1 MGDVHEMVAS
11 AGVGVPTLQAEVPV
25 TEVTLLEDRALVVR
39 KGIIELPPGRSRLR
53 IAQVAPVL
61 VDKTLAAELSLPD
74 GATGDLPEDLRVRSI
89 SIRRSRITR
98 EADRPANLAE
108 LRATRRAKQQ
118 ELERAKQKL
127 ERITAERAA
136 IDKLI
141 GLTITE
147 LNEDVGWGRQERARW
162 AEQLEQLDARL
173 RELGHESRT
182 ITHQNRMLA
191 RELNDLATLEA
202 ANTTLGSDVT
212 AELTLEFLN
221 PDKLPRRL
229 ALRIDYLVPGAL
241 WRPWHTARL
250 IEPASGS
257 PRVEFT
263 CEGAVWQATGED
275 WTEVQLIFSTERPS
289 LGVTPPSLATDTLR
303 VRKKSAT
310 VEVESRDEKVHTA
323 GLGSDEAS
331 KREADELPGIDDGGE
346 AIMLRGRVKATV
358 PGDGRPYRVPIFSF
372 ESPTETALICAPELV
387 GSVML
392 RSRLGNLAD
401 HALLA
406 GPVDLVR
413 NSGLVGRTSLL
424 FIAPGERFE
433 LGWGPDASLRVHR
446 AVEELEHE
454 KRMMSSWTRKPRKVT
469 VKLSNLS
476 PVKKTI
482 EVKERIAVSEIE
494 KVEVEVTE
502 ASQGKKPDADGF
514 VTWSV
519 EIAGFG
525 REELALTWVLVVH
538 DDVVG
543 L

>member
-1 MGDVHEMVAS
+1 MGEVHELTGRGMAI
-11 AGVGVPTLQAEVPV
+11 LQAEVPV

-39 KGIIELPPGRSRLR
+39 RGFVELPPGRSQLR
-53 IAQVAPVL
+53 IDKVAPVL

-74 GATGDLPEDLRVRSI
+74 GATGDLHEDLRVRSV
-89 SIRRSRITR
+89 SIRRWRVTR
-98 EADRPANLAE
+98 DADRPTNLAE

-118 ELERAKQKL
+118 ELDRAKHAL
-127 ERITAERAA
+127 ERIAAESSA
-136 IDKLI
+136 IDKLL

-147 LNEDVGWGRQERARW
+147 FNEDVGWGRQERARW
-162 AEQLEQLDARL
+162 AEQLAQLDAKL
-173 RELGHESRT
+173 RELGHETRT
-182 ITHQNRMLA
+182 ITHQNRLLA
-191 RELNDLATLEA
+191 RELSDLATLEA
-202 ANTTLGSDVT
+202 ANTTLGSEVT
-212 AELTLEFLN
+212 AQLVLEFLN
-221 PDKLPRRL
+221 PEKLPRRL
-229 ALRIDYLVPGAL
+229 ALRVDYLVPGAL

-250 IEPASGS
+250 LEPAGASA
-257 PRVEFT
+257 RVEFT

-275 WTEVQLIFSTERPS
+275 WTDVQLIFSTERPS
-289 LGVTPPSLATDTLR
+289 LGVTPPSLQTDTLR
-303 VRKKSAT
+303 VRKKSTT

-323 GLGSDEAS
+323 GLGSDEAQ
-331 KREADELPGIDDGGE
+331 KREANELPGIDDGGE
-346 AIMLRGRVKATV
+346 AVELRGRVKATI

-372 ESPTETALICAPELV
+372 ESPAETALICAPELV
-387 GSVML
+387 SSVML
-392 RSRLGNLAD
+392 RSRLSNLAD

-424 FIAPGERFE
+424 FIAPGEKFE
-433 LGWGPDASLRVHR
+433 LGWGPDATLRVHR
-446 AVEELEHE
+446 AVEELEH
-454 KRMMSSWTRKPRKVT
+454 KKGLMSSWTRKPRKVT

-502 ASQGKKPDADGF
+502 ASQGKKPDDDGF

-519 EIAGFG
+519 DVAGFG
-525 REELALTWVLVVH
+525 RHEVAMTWVLVVH